1 MIFLKEGGLF
11 MARNKDRYDNDE
23 RDKIETANRIEELEN
38 IVESH
43 TRTERHLEQHSDI
56 ASSKRVHQ
64 AREKQAEREDNIEIL
79 EDKIVNNGRTD
90 NNEIEG
96 LERNYTFAKG
106 YMEHNKEH
114 MDQEALENMKEKQ
127 QNRRD
132 KMNELT

>member
-1 MIFLKEGGLF
+1 
-11 MARNKDRYDNDE
+11 MARNKDIYDTDE
-23 RDKIETANRIEELEN
+23 RGRIETANRIEELEN

-56 ASSKRVHQ
+56 SSPENVRAAK
-64 AREKQAEREDNIEIL
+64 EKQAEREDHIEIL

-90 NNEIEG
+90 NNETEG
-96 LERNYTFAKG
+96 LEKNYTFAKG

-114 MDQEALENMKEKQ
+114 MDPEALENLKEKQ

-132 KMNELT
+132 KMDGLT